1 MTEKWRSAVG
11 NWVETQEQ
19 LEKPEQF
26 EEHQRNEITSCLP
39 LGADADYAIGNME
52 LMANFYKRKL
62 DEEQASKTREKLL
75 GLCRTL
81 DAKLDYSD
89 LLILFNGDKE
99 IWQLKKILESI
110 SRRKT
115 GAKARRN
122 AKQEAR
128 NWYMARA
135 LETWLFV
142 GGKLGGVSS
151 PMVAFFT
158 AAWPKTLKPH
168 CPSGEAIVTW
178 AYAHE
183 RNPLTASYHSKIWG
197 DEIEN

>member
-1 MTEKWRSAVG
+1 MTDKWRPAVV
-11 NWVETQEQ
+11 NWIQTQEQ
-19 LEKPEQF
+19 LEKHEQF

-39 LGADADYAIGNME
+39 SGADADYAIGNME
-52 LMANFYKRKL
+52 LLANFYRRKL
-62 DEEQASKTREKLL
+62 AEEQASKTREKLL

-99 IWQLKKILESI
+99 IWRLKKILESI
-110 SRRKT
+110 SGRKP
-115 GAKARRN
+115 GAIRRN
-122 AKQEAR
+122 AKQETR
-128 NWYMARA
+128 NWYMAQA

-142 GGKLGGVSS
+142 GGKLGGISS
-151 PMVAFFT
+151 PMVAFFR

-178 AYAHE
+178 AYSHE
-183 RNPLTASYHSKIWG
+183 RNLLTASYHSKIWD